1 MRTQRARL
9 AQAEKDP
16 PWTPTGGTYVQNLSD
31 GRSIAATFRPMP
43 DGGIVVTF
51 EDITQ
56 KMEEEQA
63 LADSQSKL
71 QTALSNMSQGLVMLD
86 AEGGLVLFNPRYA
99 EIFGMPPDQILP
111 GMTVPELMALA
122 ATTSGIRDV
131 DPEGTLARTSKVL
144 RNGEEGSFVQELSD
158 GRSLADTLRVMPDG
172 GAVATFEDISQKIAG
187 ELALAASE
195 SKLQAALTNMSQ
207 GLLMLDSD
215 AKLVLFN
222 PHFAEIF
229 GLPLA
234 QIRPGMTTPELMA
247 LAFAASGVGDAN
259 PEATLAQQEKVL
271 RDPAGGTYLQ
281 RLTDGRSIAAS
292 FQPMPDGGIVVTFED
307 ITEKLLAEEK
317 IRHLAHYDALT
328 NLPNRVAFYDQ
339 MDTIMKHLHRAE
351 SIGVLSLDL
360 DHFKAVNDTLGH
372 PIGDRLLREAAQRMQ
387 NCLRDGDIVARLGGD
402 EFAILQVPVKRPA
415 DVTALATRLIE
426 GVGAP
431 YDFDDRKVVVGVSIG
446 IALAPSDGDEP
457 DALIK
462 NADLALYRAKAD
474 GGGVYRFF
482 EAEMDARMQARRVIE
497 LDLRRAISNG
507 GEFELLYQPI
517 VDVKTGKIAS
527 CEALIRWHHPERGLV
542 MPQEFIPV
550 AEATGLIVQ
559 LGEWV
564 LQQAC
569 AEAARWPNDI
579 AVAVNLSPAQFKSKN
594 LVPAVI
600 NVLAASGL
608 PASRLE
614 LEITELVLLEESDGA
629 FAILHQLHDLGI
641 RIAMDDFGT
650 GYSSLG
656 YLRRFPFSTIKID
669 QSFIRDLPGKED
681 SLAIVRAVVGLSS
694 SLGIKTI
701 AEGVETEEQL
711 ASITSEGC
719 TESQGFLFSKP
730 RRGTEVRQMLG
741 EQAAAARAAA

>member
-1 MRTQRARL
+1 MDPERTL
-9 AQAEKDP
+9 AQIEKALRGAEE
-16 PWTPTGGTYVQNLSD
+16 GSYIQNLSD

-43 DGGIVVTF
+43 
-51 EDITQ
+51 
-56 KMEEEQA
+56 
-63 LADSQSKL
+63 
-71 QTALSNMSQGLVMLD
+71 N
-86 AEGGLVLFNPRYA
+86 
-99 EIFGMPPDQILP
+99 
-111 GMTVPELMALA
+111 
-122 ATTSGIRDV
+122 
-131 DPEGTLARTSKVL
+131 
-144 RNGEEGSFVQELSD
+144 
-158 GRSLADTLRVMPDG
+158 
-172 GAVATFEDISQKIAG
+172 
-187 ELALAASE
+187 
-195 SKLQAALTNMSQ
+195 
-207 GLLMLDSD
+207 
-215 AKLVLFN
+215 
-222 PHFAEIF
+222 
-229 GLPLA
+229 
-234 QIRPGMTTPELMA
+234 
-247 LAFAASGVGDAN
+247 
-259 PEATLAQQEKVL
+259 
-271 RDPAGGTYLQ
+271 
-281 RLTDGRSIAAS
+281 
-292 FQPMPDGGIVVTFED
+292 GGIVVTFED

-339 MDTIMKHLHRAE
+339 MDTIMKHLRRAE

-372 PIGDRLLREAAQRMQ
+372 PIGDRLLQEAAQRMQ
-387 NCLRDGDIVARLGGD
+387 SCLRDGDIAARLGGD
-402 EFAILQVPVKRPA
+402 EFAILQVPVEKPA

-426 GVGAP
+426 VVGAP
-431 YDFDDRKVVVGVSIG
+431 YDLDNRPVSVGVSIG

-457 DALIK
+457 DTLIK
-462 NADLALYRAKAD
+462 NADLALYRAKTD

-507 GEFELLYQPI
+507 DEFELLYQPI
-517 VDVKTGKIAS
+517 VDVKTRKIAS
-527 CEALIRWHHPERGLV
+527 CEALMRWHHPERGLV
-542 MPQEFIPV
+542 MPMEFIPV

-614 LEITELVLLEESDGA
+614 LEITELVLLEESEGA
-629 FAILHQLHDLGI
+629 FAVLNQLHDLGI

-730 RRGTEVRQMLG
+730 RQSTEVRQMLG
-741 EQAAAARAAA
+741 EQAAAAGAAAPSRQRALSRR

>member
-1 MRTQRARL
+1 MSTQR
-9 AQAEKDP
+9 P
-16 PWTPTGGTYVQNLSD
+16 LS
-31 GRSIAATFRPMP
+31 
-43 DGGIVVTF
+43 
-51 EDITQ
+51 
-56 KMEEEQA
+56 
-63 LADSQSKL
+63 L
-71 QTALSNMSQGLVMLD
+71 NM
-86 AEGGLVLFNPRYA
+86 
-99 EIFGMPPDQILP
+99 
-111 GMTVPELMALA
+111 
-122 ATTSGIRDV
+122 
-131 DPEGTLARTSKVL
+131 
-144 RNGEEGSFVQELSD
+144 
-158 GRSLADTLRVMPDG
+158 
-172 GAVATFEDISQKIAG
+172 
-187 ELALAASE
+187 
-195 SKLQAALTNMSQ
+195 
-207 GLLMLDSD
+207 
-215 AKLVLFN
+215 
-222 PHFAEIF
+222 
-229 GLPLA
+229 
-234 QIRPGMTTPELMA
+234 
-247 LAFAASGVGDAN
+247 
-259 PEATLAQQEKVL
+259 EKVF
-271 RDPAGGTYLQ
+271 RDPAGGTYVQ
-281 RLTDGRSIAAS
+281 HLTDGRSIAAS

-339 MDTIMKHLHRAE
+339 MDTITKHLRRAE

-387 NCLRDGDIVARLGGD
+387 NCLRDEDIVARLGGD
-402 EFAILQVPVKRPA
+402 EFAILQVAVERPA

-426 GVGAP
+426 AVGAP
-431 YDFDDRKVVVGVSIG
+431 YDFDDRKVVVGVSVG

-527 CEALIRWHHPERGLV
+527 CEALVRWHHPERGLV
-542 MPQEFIPV
+542 MPEEFIPV

-569 AEAARWPNDI
+569 AEAARWPDDI
-579 AVAVNLSPAQFKSKN
+579 AVAVNLSPAQFKSKS
-594 LVPAVI
+594 LVPAI
-600 NVLAASGL
+600 MSMLAASGL
-608 PASRLE
+608 PANRLE

-669 QSFIRDLPGKED
+669 QSFVRDLPGKED

-719 TESQGFLFSKP
+719 TQSQGFLFSKP
-730 RRGTEVRQMLG
+730 RPDTEVRRMLG
-741 EQAAAARAAA
+741 KQAAAASAAA